1 MRISPLFG
9 LLLLNACGIAYNTTV
24 AEHGPVRL
32 AMIDSI
38 VVGHTT
44 EKEVIARWGRPVQKV
59 YEGSQVDYVYRDMR
73 DPESGRLSEFGDSSK
88 YVIVTFQFGKAIGVT
103 SNDLE
108 FCRSTFAPRPPG
120 AGFFN
125 PGTVHPLPHC
135 PGVEGQN
142 GVEADS
148 FGSSELK

>member
-1 MRISPLFG
+1 MRRADRLFQI
-9 LLLLNACGIAYNTTV
+9 LLYLRKRKLSTTAREL
-24 AEHGPVRL
+24 AEAL
-32 AMIDSI
+32 
-38 VVGHTT
+38 
-44 EKEVIARWGRPVQKV
+44 EVSERT
-59 YEGSQVDYVYRDMR
+59 VYRDMR

-142 GVEADS
+142 GVEPDS
-148 FGSSELK
+148 YGSSELK